1 MQVLCEGVLVIGP
14 LQREPA
20 LSALILHLA
29 PHEVPEASHHVGHQ
43 EDSHRRV
50 DDGNNQHDPPPTK
63 GVAKHLEVVKT
74 PLETHGVIFHDQI
87 KYYNGNGWNIYIYMY
102 TIVYIYINGSIM
114 IHRPNFSLLRFRDG
128 KVEIGW
134 TMMESRIFDSM
145 GVSIQHP
152 GKGTTMKTIQLK
164 SAWPTVCQLM
174 LQSPASNPRRSDPVS
189 SASPVPCVHIC
200 GWSTESTTCLVTG

>member
-1 MQVLCEGVLVIGP
+1 
-14 LQREPA
+14 
-20 LSALILHLA
+20 
-29 PHEVPEASHHVGHQ
+29 
-43 EDSHRRV
+43 
-50 DDGNNQHDPPPTK
+50 
-63 GVAKHLEVVKT
+63 
-74 PLETHGVIFHDQI
+74 
-87 KYYNGNGWNIYIYMY
+87 MY